1 MKRKFTI
8 FAITFCLTLSGCN
21 SLNTYP
27 IEYYEVKAHGAP
39 PQMKA
44 RMISDHSSIRAGQ
57 SFKLGL
63 FFSLQEGYYTYG
75 AEKGQDNLPTDL
87 NIRLPDGFSMIEES
101 WPELKVKQGKTAA
114 ASEKIYDCDF
124 EVIYTILAPSV
135 LAEEIIIRCSGSWQ
149 VCRAEL
155 CAIGGGEFELI
166 LETGKKKKS
175 ELFRIFQ
182 SSYQKSY

>member
-1 MKRKFTI
+1 MKINFTI
-8 FAITFCLTLSGCN
+8 FAIAFCLILSGCKTL
-21 SLNTYP
+21 STYP
-27 IEYYEVKAHGAP
+27 LGYYKVKAHGAP

-87 NIRLPDGFSMIEES
+87 IIRLPEGFTMIEES
-101 WPELKVKQGKTAA
+101 WPALIVKHGKTAA
-114 ASEKIYDCDF
+114 ESEKVYDSDF
-124 EVIYTILAPSV
+124 KVIYTIIAPSV
-135 LAEEIIIRCSGSWQ
+135 LAEEIKILCSGSWQ

-166 LETGKKKKS
+166 LGAGTKKKS
-175 ELFRIFQ
+175 ELFRIF
-182 SSYQKSY
+182 